1 MPQRTPNPLGPK
13 HGTLDAIRTALSRC
27 ASLFRIGRLDADLDE
42 ELRSHIDLATEE
54 NIQRGISPQQARY
67 AALRHF
73 GGFAQTREH
82 YRNQRGIPMLEQ
94 MNRDIHFGLR
104 QLRKSPGFAITA
116 ILTLAIGVGA
126 NTAIFTLIDSILLRP
141 LPFPNQDRLVS
152 FSTDSIFAT
161 GSFPKGWIRALQ
173 QNSQSFSSLS
183 SYGPN
188 TESNV
193 AITDNSERIFGS
205 RVMVNLFDTLG
216 VYPEAGQFFSTENAV
231 AGQDQVVVL
240 SYGYWRDHFAASPDA
255 VGRTIRVDGISR
267 RIVGVMPAGI
277 RFPYADTSFVVPVA
291 FKGGDPNDPWA
302 DAGYDLRGLGRLK
315 DGVTPAAA
323 QAELHKLHPVLLQ
336 LFPWR
341 MPDIWAANT
350 TVIPLLQEV
359 VGDTRPRLMLLFA
372 AVGLVMLIAC
382 ANVANLMLAKAA
394 SREREMAIRGALG
407 ASGKRIVSQLLV
419 ESILIGILA
428 GISGLGIAYATL
440 RGLTLLLPADTPRLA
455 DIGLHW
461 HVFLFAGAASVLT
474 GVLFGLVPAIKM
486 ASPNLQQTLRSGS
499 LSVIG
504 KGASF
509 RVSMA
514 LVVGQIALSVVVI
527 TTAGLLLHSLYG
539 LAHVDPGFN
548 TSQVI
553 TAEVSLDAIA
563 CREHGHCQGFFNG
576 LTRQA
581 RGIPGVGSA
590 ALVSSLPMTGYD
602 LNYVYDAEGHPR
614 DARQGALLAAG
625 RTVSTDY
632 FSVIGLH
639 LVRGRLLNDSDQ
651 AGTSRAIVISQ
662 HMAQTL
668 WPNQDPVGKH
678 LESVTDEA
686 APGVF
691 NPNIASIVVG
701 VVGNTHH
708 DQLQNGFGDEV
719 YLPMT
724 LKNETPVMTILLRSS
739 LPASQLAPALRH
751 AVANL
756 DPAAPVTRVR
766 TLNEVVA
773 SSVSA
778 TRALT
783 LLLLGFGA
791 LAVGVGAVG
800 VYSLIAYIV
809 NWRTREIGIRLALG
823 ASRWGIL
830 SLVFRQSILLSLSGS
845 LVGLGV
851 AVAAARLLRGFLFE
865 VNPLDPITF
874 CAVPLLMLAIALV
887 AAWVPA
893 HRAASIDPMLAL
905 RAD

>member
-1 MPQRTPNPLGPK
+1 MNPGKADRLRTCF
-13 HGTLDAIRTALSRC
+13 SRV
-27 ASLFRIGRLDADLDE
+27 ASLFRSRHLDADLDA
-42 ELRSHIDLATEE
+42 ELRAHIDLAIED
-54 NIQRGISPQQARY
+54 NLNRGMSPRQARNS
-67 AALRHF
+67 ALRDF
-73 GGFAQTREH
+73 GGVAQIKEH

-94 MNRDIHFGLR
+94 MNQDIRFGLR
-104 QLRKSPGFAITA
+104 QLYKSPGFALTA
-116 ILTLAIGVGA
+116 ILTLALGVGA
-126 NTAIFTLIDSILLRP
+126 NTAIFTLIDSIVLRP
-141 LPFPNQDRLVS
+141 LPYPNQDRLVS
-152 FSTDSIFAT
+152 LNAERTFAS

-173 QNSQSFSSLS
+173 QNAQSFSSFS
-183 SYGPN
+183 AYGPN
-188 TESNV
+188 SESNV
-193 AITDNSERIFGS
+193 ASADYSERIFGS
-205 RVMVNLFDTLG
+205 RVTVNVFDTLG
-216 VYPEAGQFFSTENAV
+216 VHPELGQFFTAENAV

-240 SYGYWRDHFAASPDA
+240 SHAYWQQHFAENPAALGQS
-255 VGRTIRVDGISR
+255 IRIDGISR
-267 RIVGVMPAGI
+267 RIVGIMPAGI
-277 RFPYADTSFVVPVA
+277 PFPYADTSFVVPVS
-291 FKGGDPNDPWA
+291 FKGGDPIDPWK
-302 DAGYDLRGLGRLK
+302 DSGYDLRGLGRLK

-323 QAELHKLHPVLLQ
+323 QTELRRLHHTLLQ

-341 MPDIWAANT
+341 MPDIWSANT
-350 TVIPLLQEV
+350 SVTPLLDEV

-372 AVGLVMLIAC
+372 AVGLILLIAC

-407 ASGKRIVSQLLV
+407 ASGGRIVSQLLV
-419 ESILIGILA
+419 ESILIGVLA
-428 GISGLGIAYATL
+428 GMTGLGIAFATL
-440 RGLTLLLPADTPRLA
+440 RGLTLMLPADTPRLA

-474 GVLFGLVPAIKM
+474 GVLFGLVPALKM

-548 TSQVI
+548 ASQVV
-553 TAEVSLDAIA
+553 TAEVSLDATA
-563 CREHGHCQGFFNG
+563 CRQPGRCQGFFNE
-576 LTRQA
+576 LNRQA
-581 RGIPGVGSA
+581 QSIAGVNSA

-602 LNYVYDAEGHPR
+602 LSYVYDAEGHPR
-614 DARQGALLAAG
+614 EAIQGAKLAAG
-625 RTVSTDY
+625 RTVSTNY

-639 LVRGRLLNDSDQ
+639 LVRGRLLTDADQ

-668 WPNQDPVGKH
+668 WPNQDPIGKH
-678 LESVTDEA
+678 LESVVDEKV
-686 APGVF
+686 PGDF
-691 NPNIASIVVG
+691 NPNLASIVVG

-708 DQLQNGFGDEV
+708 DNLQSGFSDEV

-724 LKNETPVMTILLRSS
+724 LKNEAPTMSILLRSQ
-739 LPASQLAPALRH
+739 LPPSQLASMLRST
-751 AVANL
+751 VASIDL
-756 DPAAPVTRVR
+756 SAPVTRVR
-766 TLNEVVA
+766 TLNEVVS

-823 ASRWGIL
+823 ASKWGIL
-830 SLVFRQSILLSLSGS
+830 SLVFKQSILLSCMGS
-845 LVGLGV
+845 VLGL
-851 AVAAARLLRGFLFE
+851 AVAIASARLLRGFLFE
-865 VNPLDPITF
+865 VNPLDPLTF
-874 CAVPLLMLAIALV
+874 CAVPFLMLLIALV

-893 HRAASIDPMLAL
+893 RRAASIDPMRAL
-905 RAD
+905 RSE

>member
-1 MPQRTPNPLGPK
+1 MDRLRM
-13 HGTLDAIRTALSRC
+13 ILSRIS
-27 ASLFRIGRLDADLDE
+27 SLFREGRLNADLEE
-42 ELRSHIDLATEE
+42 ELRAHIDLATHE
-54 NIQRGISPQQARY
+54 NLSRGMTPREARS
-67 AALRHF
+67 AALRSF
-73 GGFAQTREH
+73 GGVAQIQER
-82 YRNQRGIPMLEQ
+82 YRNQRGIPLLEQ
-94 MNRDIHFGLR
+94 MNRDLRFGFR
-104 QLRKSPGFAITA
+104 QLYKSPGFALTA
-116 ILTLAIGVGA
+116 ILTLALGVGA
-126 NTAIFTLIDSILLRP
+126 NTAIFTLIDSIVLRP
-141 LPFPNQDRLVS
+141 LPYPNQDRLVS
-152 FSTDSIFAT
+152 VNSDQVF
-161 GSFPKGWIRALQ
+161 GSGAFPKGWIRALQ
-173 QNSQSFSSLS
+173 QNSQSFSSFS
-183 SYGPN
+183 AYGPN
-188 TESNV
+188 AESNV
-193 AITDNSERIFGS
+193 ATVDHPERIFGS
-205 RVMVNLFDTLG
+205 RVTVNIFDTLD
-216 VYPEAGQFFSTENAV
+216 VHPALGQFFSAENAI

-240 SYGYWRDHFAASPDA
+240 SHAYWRQHFAGDPAALGQS
-255 VGRTIRVDGISR
+255 IRIDGISR
-267 RIVGVMPAGI
+267 RIVGIMPAGI
-277 RFPYADTSFVVPVA
+277 PFPYAGTSFVVPVS

-302 DAGYDLRGLGRLK
+302 DSGYDLRGLGRLK

-323 QAELHKLHPVLLQ
+323 QAELHRLHHNLLQ

-350 TVIPLLQEV
+350 TVIPLLDEV

-372 AVGLVMLIAC
+372 AVGLVLLIAC

-407 ASGKRIVSQLLV
+407 ASGSRIVSQLLV
-419 ESILIGILA
+419 ESILIGVLA
-428 GISGLGIAYATL
+428 GITGLGIAFATL
-440 RGLTLLLPADTPRLA
+440 RGLTLILPADTPRLA

-474 GVLFGLVPAIKM
+474 GVLFGLVPALKM

-499 LSVIG
+499 LSVISR
-504 KGASF
+504 GAGF

-548 TSQVI
+548 ASQVI
-553 TAEVSLDAIA
+553 TAEISLDATA
-563 CREHGHCQGFFNG
+563 CRQRGRCQGFFNE

-581 RGIPGVGSA
+581 QGIAGVDSA

-602 LNYVYDAEGHPR
+602 LSYVYDAEGHPR
-614 DARQGALLAAG
+614 EAIQGAMLAAG

-632 FSVIGLH
+632 FSLIGLH
-639 LVRGRLLNDSDQ
+639 LVRGRLLTDSDQ
-651 AGTSRAIVISQ
+651 AGASRAIVISQ

-668 WPNQDPVGKH
+668 WPNQDPIGKH
-678 LESVTDEA
+678 LESVNDEK
-686 APGVF
+686 APGDF
-691 NPNIASIVVG
+691 DPSIASIVVG

-708 DQLQNGFGDEV
+708 DNLQSGFSEEV
-719 YLPMT
+719 YLPIT
-724 LKNETPVMTILLRSS
+724 IRNEAPAMTILLHSQ
-739 LPASQLAPALRH
+739 LPPSQLAAMLRKT
-751 AVANL
+751 VASI
-756 DPAAPVTRVR
+756 DPSAPVTHVR
-766 TLNEVVA
+766 TLNEVVS

-830 SLVFRQSILLSLSGS
+830 SLVFKQSILLSAMGS
-845 LVGLGV
+845 LVGLGA

-865 VNPLDPITF
+865 VNPLDPLTY
-874 CAVPLLMLAIALV
+874 CAVPMLMLLLALL

-893 HRAASIDPMLAL
+893 RRAASIDPIRAL
-905 RAD
+905 RSE

>member
-1 MPQRTPNPLGPK
+1 MDRLRI
-13 HGTLDAIRTALSRC
+13 LFSRI
-27 ASLFRIGRLDADLDE
+27 ASLFRERRLNADLEE
-42 ELRSHIDLATEE
+42 ELRAHIDLATRE
-54 NIQRGISPQQARY
+54 NIRRGMAPQPARS
-67 AALRHF
+67 AALRSF
-73 GGFAQTREH
+73 GGITQIQER

-94 MNRDIHFGLR
+94 INRDLGFGFR
-104 QLRKSPGFAITA
+104 QLYKSPGFALTA
-116 ILTLAIGVGA
+116 ILTLALGVGA
-126 NTAIFTLIDSILLRP
+126 NTAIFTLIDSIVLRP
-141 LPFPNQDRLVS
+141 LPYPNQDRLVS
-152 FSTDSIFAT
+152 IVSDQTFAS

-173 QNSQSFSSLS
+173 QNAQSFSSFS
-183 SYGPN
+183 AYGPN
-188 TESNV
+188 SESNV
-193 AITDNSERIFGS
+193 ASADHSERIFGS
-205 RVMVNLFDTLG
+205 RVTVNVFDTLG
-216 VYPEAGQFFSTENAV
+216 IHPELGQFFTAENAV

-240 SYGYWRDHFAASPDA
+240 SHAYWQQHFAENPAALGQS
-255 VGRTIRVDGISR
+255 IRIDGISR
-267 RIVGVMPAGI
+267 RIVGIMPAGI
-277 RFPYADTSFVVPVA
+277 PFPYADTSFVVPVS
-291 FKGGDPNDPWA
+291 FKGGDPIDPWK
-302 DAGYDLRGLGRLK
+302 DSGYDLRGLGRLK

-323 QAELHKLHPVLLQ
+323 QAELRRLHHTLLQ

-341 MPDIWAANT
+341 MPDIWSANT
-350 TVIPLLQEV
+350 SVTPLLDEV

-372 AVGLVMLIAC
+372 AVGLVLLIAC

-407 ASGKRIVSQLLV
+407 ASGGRIVSQLLV
-419 ESILIGILA
+419 ESILIGMLA
-428 GISGLGIAYATL
+428 GMTGLCIAFATL

-474 GVLFGLVPAIKM
+474 GVLFGLVPALKM

-539 LAHVDPGFN
+539 LAHVDPGFDA
-548 TSQVI
+548 SQVV
-553 TAEVSLDAIA
+553 TAEVSLDATA
-563 CREHGHCQGFFNG
+563 CRQPGRCQGFFNE
-576 LTRQA
+576 LNRQA
-581 RGIPGVGSA
+581 QSIAGVNSA

-602 LNYVYDAEGHPR
+602 LSYVYDAEGHPR
-614 DARQGALLAAG
+614 EAIQGAKLAAG
-625 RTVSTDY
+625 RTVSTNY

-639 LVRGRLLNDSDQ
+639 LVRGRLLTDADQ
-651 AGTSRAIVISQ
+651 AGASRAIVISQ
-662 HMAQTL
+662 HMAHTL
-668 WPNQDPVGKH
+668 WPNQDPIGKH
-678 LESVTDEA
+678 LESVVDEKV
-686 APGVF
+686 PGDF
-691 NPNIASIVVG
+691 NPNLASIVVG

-708 DQLQNGFGDEV
+708 DNLQSGFSDEV

-724 LKNETPVMTILLRSS
+724 LKNEAPTMSILLRSQ
-739 LPASQLAPALRH
+739 LPPSQLASMLRST
-751 AVANL
+751 VASIDL
-756 DPAAPVTRVR
+756 SAPVTRVR
-766 TLNEVVA
+766 TLNEVVS

-830 SLVFRQSILLSLSGS
+830 SLVFKQSILLSAMGS
-845 LVGLGV
+845 VVGLC
-851 AVAAARLLRGFLFE
+851 AAIAAARLLRGFLFE
-865 VNPLDPITF
+865 VNPLDPLTF
-874 CAVPLLMLAIALV
+874 CAVPVLMLLLALI

-893 HRAASIDPMLAL
+893 RRAASIDPMLAL
-905 RAD
+905 RSE

>member
-1 MPQRTPNPLGPK
+1 MDMLRSLLNRT
-13 HGTLDAIRTALSRC
+13 T
-27 ASLFRIGRLDADLDE
+27 SLFRSERLDADLED
-42 ELRSHIDLATEE
+42 ELRAHIDLAVQENLHRGMTE
-54 NIQRGISPQQARY
+54 RQARS
-67 AALRHF
+67 AALRSF
-73 GGFAQTREH
+73 GGVTQIKER

-94 MNRDIHFGLR
+94 LNRDLRFGIR
-104 QLRKSPGFAITA
+104 QLRRSPGFAITA
-116 ILTLAIGVGA
+116 VLTLALGVGA
-126 NTAIFTLIDSILLRP
+126 NTAIFTLIDSIVLRP
-141 LPFPNQDRLVS
+141 LPYPNQDKLVS
-152 FSTDSIFAT
+152 ISTEQVFAS
-161 GSFPKGWIRALQ
+161 GAFPKGWIRALQ
-173 QNSQSFSSLS
+173 QNAQSFSSFS
-183 SYGPN
+183 AYGPN
-188 TESNV
+188 AESNV
-193 AITDNSERIFGS
+193 ASVDRPERIFGS
-205 RVMVNLFDTLG
+205 RVTVNVFDTLDVHPALG
-216 VYPEAGQFFSTENAV
+216 EFFSAENAI

-240 SYGYWRDHFAASPDA
+240 SHAYWQQHFAESPA
-255 VGRTIRVDGISR
+255 AIGQTIRVDGISR
-267 RIVGVMPAGI
+267 RVIGIMPAGI
-277 RFPYADTSFVVPVA
+277 HFPYADTSFVVPVS
-291 FKGGDPNDPWA
+291 FKGGDPNDPWQ
-302 DAGYDLRGLGRLK
+302 DSGYDLRGLGRLK

-323 QAELHKLHPVLLQ
+323 QAELRRLHASLLP

-341 MPDIWAANT
+341 MPDSWAADT
-350 TVIPLLQEV
+350 DVIPLLDEV

-372 AVGLVMLIAC
+372 AVGLVLLIAC

-407 ASGKRIVSQLLV
+407 ASGRRIVSQLLA
-419 ESILIGILA
+419 ESILIGVLA
-428 GISGLGIAYATL
+428 GIAGLGIAFATL
-440 RGLTLLLPADTPRLA
+440 RGLTLMLPADTPRLA

-461 HVFLFAGAASVLT
+461 HVFLFAGVASVLT
-474 GVLFGLVPAIKM
+474 GVLFGLVPALKM

-504 KGASF
+504 KGSGF

-553 TAEVSLDAIA
+553 TAEVSLDATA
-563 CREHGHCQGFFNG
+563 CRQQGHCQGFFNE

-581 RGIPGVGSA
+581 RGMAGVQDA

-602 LNYVYDAEGHPR
+602 LSYVYDAEGHPR
-614 DARQGALLAAG
+614 QAVQGAMLAAG
-625 RTVSTDY
+625 RTVSTNY
-632 FSVIGLH
+632 FSLIGLH
-639 LVRGRLLNDSDQ
+639 LVRGRLLTDADQ

-668 WPNQDPVGKH
+668 WPNQDPIGKH
-678 LESVTDEA
+678 LESVMDEPS
-686 APGVF
+686 PGVF
-691 NPNIASIVVG
+691 NPTLASIVVG

-708 DQLQNGFGDEV
+708 DSLQSGFGEEV
-719 YLPMT
+719 YLPIT
-724 LKNETPVMTILLRSS
+724 LKNEAPTMSILVRSQ
-739 LPASQLAPALRH
+739 LPSSQLASMLRKQ
-751 AVANL
+751 VASI
-756 DPAAPVTRVR
+756 DPSAPVTRVR
-766 TLNEVVA
+766 TLNEVVS

-830 SLVFRQSILLSLSGS
+830 SLVFQQSMLLSIMGS
-845 LVGLGV
+845 VVGLGV
-851 AVAAARLLRGFLFE
+851 AIATARLLRGFLFE
-865 VNPLDPITF
+865 VNPLDPLTF
-874 CAVPLLMLAIALV
+874 CAVPLLMLLLALV

-893 HRAASIDPMLAL
+893 RRAASIDPMLAL
-905 RAD
+905 RSE

>member
-1 MPQRTPNPLGPK
+1 MDL
-13 HGTLDAIRTALSRC
+13 IRTLLSRI
-27 ASLFRIGRLDADLDE
+27 AALFHIRRLDADLDE

-54 NIQRGISPQQARY
+54 NLQRGMNPQQARY

-73 GGFAQTREH
+73 GGFTQTREQ
-82 YRNQRGIPMLEQ
+82 YRNQRGIPMFEQ

-116 ILTLAIGVGA
+116 ILTLALGVGA
-126 NTAIFTLIDSILLRP
+126 NTAIFTLIDSIVLRP
-141 LPFPNQDRLVS
+141 LPYPHQDRLVS
-152 FSTDSIFAT
+152 INAEQVFAS

-183 SYGPN
+183 AYGPN
-188 TESNV
+188 AESNV
-193 AITDNSERIFGS
+193 AAADHTERIFGS
-205 RVMVNLFDTLG
+205 RVTVNVFDTLG
-216 VYPEAGQFFSTENAV
+216 IYPELGQFFSTENAI

-240 SYGYWRDHFAASPDA
+240 SHAYWQQHFAANPA
-255 VGRTIRVDGISR
+255 VLDQSIRVDGISR
-267 RIVGVMPAGI
+267 RIVGILPAGI
-277 RFPYADTSFVVPVA
+277 HFPYADTSFVVPVS

-302 DAGYDLRGLGRLK
+302 DSGYDLRGLGRLK

-323 QAELHKLHPVLLQ
+323 QAELHRLHHNLLQ

-341 MPDIWAANT
+341 MPDVWAANT
-350 TVIPLLQEV
+350 SVIPLLHEV

-372 AVGLVMLIAC
+372 AVGLVLLIAC
-382 ANVANLMLAKAA
+382 ANVANLILAKAA

-419 ESILIGILA
+419 ESILIGLLA

-474 GVLFGLVPAIKM
+474 GVLFGLVPALKM

-548 TSQVI
+548 ASQVV
-553 TAEVSLDAIA
+553 TAEVSLDATA
-563 CREHGHCQGFFNG
+563 CREHGHCQGFFNE

-581 RGIPGVGSA
+581 QGIAGVNSA

-602 LNYVYDAEGHPR
+602 LGYVYDAEDHPR
-614 DARQGALLAAG
+614 QAVQGAMLAAG
-625 RTVSTDY
+625 RTVSTNY

-639 LVRGRLLNDSDQ
+639 LIHGRLLTDADQ
-651 AGTSRAIVISQ
+651 SGTSRAIVISQ
-662 HMAQTL
+662 HMAQAL
-668 WPNQDPVGKH
+668 WPNQDPIGKH
-678 LESVTDEA
+678 LESVNDEP
-686 APGVF
+686 APGIF
-691 NPNIASIVVG
+691 NPSIASIVVG
-701 VVGNTHH
+701 IVGNTHH
-708 DQLQNGFGDEV
+708 DNLQSGFGDEV

-724 LKNETPVMTILLRSS
+724 LKNEAPAMSILLH
-739 LPASQLAPALRH
+739 SQLPPSQVASMLRKT
-751 AVANL
+751 VAAI
-756 DPAAPVTRVR
+756 DPAAPVTQVR

-830 SLVFRQSILLSLSGS
+830 SLVFRQSILLSISGS
-845 LVGLGV
+845 VVGLAV
-851 AVAAARLLRGFLFE
+851 AVATARLLRGFLFE
-865 VNPLDPITF
+865 VNPLDPLTF
-874 CAVPLLMLAIALV
+874 CAVPLLMLAIALI

>member
-1 MPQRTPNPLGPK
+1 MDRL
-13 HGTLDAIRTALSRC
+13 LILLSRI
-27 ASLFRIGRLDADLDE
+27 ASLFRERRLDADLEE
-42 ELRSHIDLATEE
+42 ELRAHIDLATKE
-54 NIQRGISPQQARY
+54 NLGLGMAPQQARS
-67 AALRHF
+67 AALRSF
-73 GGFAQTREH
+73 GGVTQIQER

-94 MNRDIHFGLR
+94 INRDLGFGFR
-104 QLRKSPGFAITA
+104 QLYKSPGFALTA
-116 ILTLAIGVGA
+116 ILTLALGVGA
-126 NTAIFTLIDSILLRP
+126 NTAIFTLIDSIVLRP
-141 LPFPNQDRLVS
+141 LPYPNQDRLVS
-152 FSTDSIFAT
+152 LNAEQTFAS

-173 QNSQSFSSLS
+173 QNAQSFSSLS
-183 SYGPN
+183 AYGPN
-188 TESNV
+188 AESNV
-193 AITDNSERIFGS
+193 ASADHSERIFGS
-205 RVMVNLFDTLG
+205 RVTVNVFDTLD
-216 VYPEAGQFFSTENAV
+216 VHPELGQFFTAENAV

-240 SYGYWRDHFAASPDA
+240 SHAYWQQHFAENPAA
-255 VGRTIRVDGISR
+255 LGQTIRIDGISR
-267 RIVGVMPAGI
+267 RIVGIMPAGI
-277 RFPYADTSFVVPVA
+277 PFPYADTSFVVPVS
-291 FKGGDPNDPWA
+291 FKGGDPIDPWK
-302 DAGYDLRGLGRLK
+302 DSGYDLSGLARLK

-323 QAELHKLHPVLLQ
+323 QAELRRLHHNLLQ

-350 TVIPLLQEV
+350 SVIPLLDEV

-372 AVGLVMLIAC
+372 AVGLVLLIAC

-407 ASGKRIVSQLLV
+407 ASGGRIVSQLLV
-419 ESILIGILA
+419 ESILIGVLA
-428 GISGLGIAYATL
+428 GITGLGIAFATL
-440 RGLTLLLPADTPRLA
+440 RGLTLMLPADTPRLA

-474 GVLFGLVPAIKM
+474 GVLFGLVPALKM

-504 KGASF
+504 KGAGF

-548 TSQVI
+548 ASQVV
-553 TAEVSLDAIA
+553 TAEVSLDATA
-563 CREHGHCQGFFNG
+563 CRQPGRCQGFFNE
-576 LTRQA
+576 LARQA
-581 RGIPGVGSA
+581 QGIAGVDSV

-602 LNYVYDAEGHPR
+602 LSYVYDAEGHPR
-614 DARQGALLAAG
+614 EAIQGAKLAAG
-625 RTVSTDY
+625 RTVSTNY

-639 LVRGRLLNDSDQ
+639 LVRGRLLTDADQ
-651 AGTSRAIVISQ
+651 SGASRAIVIGQ

-668 WPNQDPVGKH
+668 WPNQDPIGKH
-678 LESVTDEA
+678 LESVNDEKI
-686 APGVF
+686 PGDF
-691 NPNIASIVVG
+691 NPSIASIVVG

-708 DQLQNGFGDEV
+708 DNLQSGFGDEV

-724 LKNETPVMTILLRSS
+724 LKNEAPTMSILLRSQ
-739 LPASQLAPALRH
+739 LPPSQLASMLRKTVG
-751 AVANL
+751 AIDL
-756 DPAAPVTRVR
+756 SAPVTRVR
-766 TLNEVVA
+766 TLNEVVS

-830 SLVFRQSILLSLSGS
+830 SLVFKQSILLSAMGS
-845 LVGLGV
+845 IVGLG
-851 AVAAARLLRGFLFE
+851 AAIAAARLLRGFLFE
-865 VNPLDPITF
+865 VNPLDPLTF
-874 CAVPLLMLAIALV
+874 CAVPVLMLLLALV

-893 HRAASIDPMLAL
+893 RRAASIDPMLAL
-905 RAD
+905 RSE

>member
-1 MPQRTPNPLGPK
+1 MEQLRIL
-13 HGTLDAIRTALSRC
+13 LIRF
-27 ASLFRIGRLDADLDE
+27 ASLLRSRRLDRDLDE

-54 NIQRGISPQQARY
+54 NLQRGMNPQQARH

-73 GGFAQTREH
+73 GGFTQTREH

-94 MNRDIHFGLR
+94 MNRDIRFGLR
-104 QLRKSPGFAITA
+104 QLYKSPGFALTA
-116 ILTLAIGVGA
+116 ILTLALGVGA
-126 NTAIFTLIDSILLRP
+126 NTAIFTLIDSIVLRP
-141 LPFPNQDRLVS
+141 LPYPNQDRLVS
-152 FSTDSIFAT
+152 INSEQVFAS
-161 GSFPKGWIRALQ
+161 GAFPKGWIRALQ
-173 QNSQSFSSLS
+173 QNSQSFSSFS
-183 SYGPN
+183 AYGPN
-188 TESNV
+188 AESNV
-193 AITDNSERIFGS
+193 ATEDRPERIFGS
-205 RVMVNLFDTLG
+205 RATVNIFDTLD
-216 VYPEAGQFFSTENAV
+216 VHPELGQFFTAENAV

-240 SYGYWRDHFAASPDA
+240 SHAYWQQHFAENPAA
-255 VGRTIRVDGISR
+255 LGQTIRIDGISR
-267 RIVGVMPAGI
+267 RIIGIMPAGI
-277 RFPYADTSFVVPVA
+277 HFPYADTSFVKPVS
-291 FKGGDPNDPWA
+291 FKGGDPIDPWA
-302 DAGYDLRGLGRLK
+302 DSGYDLRGLGRLK
-315 DGVTPAAA
+315 EGVTPAAA
-323 QAELHKLHPVLLQ
+323 QAELHRLHHTLLQ

-350 TVIPLLQEV
+350 TVIPLLDEV

-372 AVGLVMLIAC
+372 AVGLVLLIAC

-407 ASGKRIVSQLLV
+407 ASCSRIVSQLLV
-419 ESILIGILA
+419 ESVLIGVLA
-428 GISGLGIAYATL
+428 GITGLGIAFATL
-440 RGLTLLLPADTPRLA
+440 RGLTLMLPADTPRLA

-474 GVLFGLVPAIKM
+474 GVLFGLVPALKM
-486 ASPNLQQTLRSGS
+486 ASPNLQQSLRSGS

-504 KGASF
+504 KGAGF

-548 TSQVI
+548 SSQVV
-553 TAEVSLDAIA
+553 TAEVSLDATA
-563 CREHGHCQGFFNG
+563 CRQHGRCQGFFNE

-581 RGIPGVGSA
+581 QGIAGVDSV

-602 LNYVYDAEGHPR
+602 LSYVYDAEGHPR
-614 DARQGALLAAG
+614 EAIQGAMLAAG
-625 RTVSTDY
+625 RTVSTNY
-632 FSVIGLH
+632 FSVMGLH
-639 LVRGRLLNDSDQ
+639 LVRGRLLTDSDQ
-651 AGTSRAIVISQ
+651 AGASRAIVISQ

-668 WPNQDPVGKH
+668 WPNQDPIGKH
-678 LESVTDEA
+678 LESVNDEK
-686 APGVF
+686 APGDF
-691 NPNIASIVVG
+691 DPNIASIVVG

-708 DQLQNGFGDEV
+708 DSLQSGFGEEV

-724 LKNETPVMTILLRSS
+724 LRNEAPTMSILLHSQ
-739 LPASQLAPALRH
+739 LPPSQLASMLRKT
-751 AVANL
+751 VASI
-756 DPAAPVTRVR
+756 DSSAPVTRVR

-773 SSVSA
+773 SSVSS

-830 SLVFRQSILLSLSGS
+830 SLVFKQSILLSAMGS
-845 LVGLGV
+845 ITGLGV
-851 AVAAARLLRGFLFE
+851 AIATARLLRGVLFE
-865 VNPLDPITF
+865 VNPLDPLTF
-874 CAVPLLMLAIALV
+874 CAVPVLMLMLALL

-893 HRAASIDPMLAL
+893 RRAASIDPMLAL
-905 RAD
+905 RSD